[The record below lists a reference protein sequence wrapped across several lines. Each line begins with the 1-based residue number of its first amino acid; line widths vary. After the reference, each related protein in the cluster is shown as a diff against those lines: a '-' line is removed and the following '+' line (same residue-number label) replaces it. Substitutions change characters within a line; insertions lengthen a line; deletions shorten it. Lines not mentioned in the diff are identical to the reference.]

1 VGGLRRGWRTTY
13 EAAAELTGIGV
24 RSRTTRLVARGRDNE
39 PAMTPRPD
47 IAPHD
52 VLDRVAC
59 ASLVDAMG
67 RIHSHRAH
75 ILSLV
80 SPAPRRLFG
89 PVATIA
95 YLPHR
100 DDLPQTDLGFGA
112 LFHEA
117 VGDSPAGT
125 VLVLSSG
132 GYPDASH
139 GGGTK
144 LSRIQ
149 NTGAAGVLA
158 DGRLRD
164 FDQLAG
170 YAFATWCRGEATRWG
185 GDTVMPFAANVPVEI
200 GGVCVIPGDYVY
212 ADSSGAV
219 VIPRASLQ
227 RVIDEALSVE
237 AEDARSLEEI
247 ATETAPRPR
256 TQG

>member
-1 VGGLRRGWRTTY
+1 M
-13 EAAAELTGIGV
+13 
-24 RSRTTRLVARGRDNE
+24 SRTAE
-39 PAMTPRPD
+39 PAVPD
-47 IAPHD
+47 D
-52 VLDRVAC
+52 VLDRVSA

-67 RIHSHRAH
+67 RVHNHRAH

-95 YLPHR
+95 YVPYR
-100 DDLPQTDLGFGA
+100 DDLAQTELGFGA
-112 LFHEA
+112 LFHRA
-117 VGDSPAGT
+117 VGESPAGT

-144 LSRIQ
+144 LSRLQ

-164 FDQLAG
+164 FDQLSD

-185 GDTVMPFAANVPVEI
+185 GDTVMPFAANIVVEI
-200 GGVCVIPGDYVY
+200 GGVCVVPGDYVY
-212 ADSSGAV
+212 ADASGAV
-219 VIPRASLQ
+219 VVPRASLQ
-227 RVIDEALSVE
+227 RVIDEALSIE
-237 AEDARSLEEI
+237 AEDARSLERI
-247 ATETAPRPR
+247 AAEQPVSGRVD
-256 TQG
+256 

>member
-1 VGGLRRGWRTTY
+1 MSQ
-13 EAAAELTGIGV
+13 AASPGPGNV
-24 RSRTTRLVARGRDNE
+24 
-39 PAMTPRPD
+39 PD
-47 IAPHD
+47 D

-67 RIHSHRAH
+67 RIHGHCAH

-89 PVATIA
+89 PAATIA
-95 YLPHR
+95 YVPYR
-100 DDLPQTDLGFGA
+100 DDLPQTELGFGE
-112 LFHEA
+112 LFHQA
-117 VGDSPAGT
+117 VGESPDGT

-139 GGGTK
+139 GGGMK
-144 LSRIQ
+144 LSRLEHARA
-149 NTGAAGVLA
+149 GGVLA

-164 FDQLAG
+164 FHQLGG

-185 GDTVMPFAANVPVEI
+185 GDTVMPFAANVAVEI

-212 ADSSGAV
+212 ADASGAV

-227 RVIDEALSVE
+227 RVMDEALRVE
-237 AEDARSLEEI
+237 AEDARLFNEI
-247 ATETAPRPR
+247 ATEQPGGSRAGEP
-256 TQG
+256 GS

>member
-1 VGGLRRGWRTTY
+1 MSSG
-13 EAAAELTGIGV
+13 
-24 RSRTTRLVARGRDNE
+24 
-39 PAMTPRPD
+39 PAIVPD
-47 IAPHD
+47 D

-67 RIHSHRAH
+67 RLHNHRAH

-95 YLPHR
+95 YLPYR
-100 DDLPQTDLGFGA
+100 DDLPQTSLGFGS
-112 LFHEA
+112 LFHQALGE
-117 VGDSPAGT
+117 SSAGT

-144 LSRIQ
+144 LSRLQ
-149 NTGAAGVLA
+149 HGGVAGVLT

-164 FDQLAG
+164 FDQLG
-170 YAFATWCRGEATRWG
+170 RYTFATWCRGEATRWG
-185 GDTVMPFAANVPVEI
+185 GDTVMPFAANVAVEI

-212 ADSSGAV
+212 ADTTGAV
-219 VIPRASLQ
+219 VIPRTSLQ
-227 RVIDEALSVE
+227 PVLEEALSVE
-237 AEDARSLEEI
+237 AEDARSLQEI
-247 ATETAPRPR
+247 AAERPA
-256 TQG
+256 QPSEK

>member
-1 VGGLRRGWRTTY
+1 MSTG
-13 EAAAELTGIGV
+13 AATV
-24 RSRTTRLVARGRDNE
+24 
-39 PAMTPRPD
+39 PD
-47 IAPHD
+47 E

-95 YLPHR
+95 YLPYR
-100 DDLPQTDLGFGA
+100 DDLPQTELGFGV
-112 LFHEA
+112 LFQQA
-117 VGDSPAGT
+117 VGQSPGGT

-144 LSRIQ
+144 LSRLQ
-149 NTGAAGVLA
+149 YTGAAGVLA

-164 FDQLAG
+164 FEQLGG

-200 GGVCVIPGDYVY
+200 DGVCVVPGDYVY
-212 ADSSGAV
+212 ADATGAV

-227 RVIDEALSVE
+227 QVIDGALSVE

-247 ATETAPRPR
+247 ANEKPEESP
-256 TQG
+256 QE

>member
-1 VGGLRRGWRTTY
+1 MSETAGSAVPG
-13 EAAAELTGIGV
+13 
-24 RSRTTRLVARGRDNE
+24 
-39 PAMTPRPD
+39 
-47 IAPHD
+47 D
-52 VLDRVAC
+52 VLDRIAC

-67 RIHSHRAH
+67 RVHAHRSH

-95 YLPHR
+95 YLPYR
-100 DDLPQTDLGFGA
+100 DDLRETELGFGP

-117 VGDSPAGT
+117 VGERPAGT

-132 GYPDASH
+132 GYPEASH

-144 LSRIQ
+144 LSRLQ

-164 FDQLAG
+164 FDELSD

-185 GDTVMPFAANVPVEI
+185 GDTVMPFAANVAVEV

-212 ADSSGAV
+212 ADASGAV

-227 RVIDEALSVE
+227 QVIDEALDVE
-237 AEDARSLEEI
+237 AADARSLEEI
-247 ATETAPRPR
+247 RSERLPSRRAE
-256 TQG
+256 

>member
-1 VGGLRRGWRTTY
+1 M
-13 EAAAELTGIGV
+13 
-24 RSRTTRLVARGRDNE
+24 S
-39 PAMTPRPD
+39 AMRPVVPD
-47 IAPHD
+47 E

-67 RIHSHRAH
+67 RIHRHRAH

-89 PVATIA
+89 PVVTIA
-95 YLPHR
+95 YLPYR
-100 DDLPQTDLGFGA
+100 DDVPETELGFGA

-117 VGDSPAGT
+117 VGDAPEGT

-144 LSRIQ
+144 LSRLQ

-164 FDQLAG
+164 FGQLGG
-170 YAFATWCRGEATRWG
+170 YAFATWCRGEATHWG
-185 GDTVMPFAANVPVEI
+185 GETVMPFAANVAVEI
-200 GGVCVIPGDYVY
+200 GGVSAIPGDYLF
-212 ADSSGAV
+212 ADATGAV
-219 VIPRASLQ
+219 VIPRASLG
-227 RVIDEALSVE
+227 RVIEEALRVE
-237 AEDARSLEEI
+237 AEDARMMEEI
-247 ATETAPRPR
+247 ATERPEV
-256 TQG
+256 GDA